1 MSTSNSQPSS
11 TDPRALVKDL
21 GNKDGRT
28 RVRARKALGKIGHPA
43 VKYLIEALKDKNQ
56 VVRWE
61 AAKSLGEIE
70 DPSAVD
76 ALVTALRDKMFDVR
90 WLAAQALIQIG
101 PKSIKPI
108 LHALIEHPQSDDV
121 RVGAHHVFHDLR
133 TRDYDDVLKH
143 VMVALED
150 STLTLGI
157 DLEAKKAL
165 EEMQK

>member
-1 MSTSNSQPSS
+1 MSMSNNTSCS
-11 TDPRALVKDL
+11 DPKILVKDL
-21 GNKDGRT
+21 GSKDGRA
-28 RVRARKALGKIGHPA
+28 RVRARKNLVKIGHPA

-56 VVRWE
+56 AVRWE

-70 DPSAVD
+70 DPAAVD
-76 ALVTALRDKMFDVR
+76 ALVKALRDKLFDVR

-108 LHALIEHPQSDDV
+108 LHALIEYPEDDDM

-133 TRDYDDVLKH
+133 TRDYDDVLRPL
-143 VMVALED
+143 MASLED
-150 STLTLGI
+150 STLKLGI

-165 EEMQK
+165 NQLQK

>member
-1 MSTSNSQPSS
+1 MSMSYSRPSC
-11 TDPRALVKDL
+11 TDPKALIKEL
-21 GNKDGRT
+21 GSKDGRT
-28 RVRARKALGKIGHPA
+28 RVRARKNLVKIGHPA

-70 DPSAVD
+70 DPLAVD
-76 ALVTALRDKMFDVR
+76 ALVTALRDKNFDVR
-90 WLAAQALIQIG
+90 WLAAQGLIQIG
-101 PKSIKPI
+101 SKSVKPI
-108 LHALIEHPQSDDV
+108 LRALIEHPQDDDV

-143 VMVALED
+143 VMAALED

-165 EEMQK
+165 EELQK